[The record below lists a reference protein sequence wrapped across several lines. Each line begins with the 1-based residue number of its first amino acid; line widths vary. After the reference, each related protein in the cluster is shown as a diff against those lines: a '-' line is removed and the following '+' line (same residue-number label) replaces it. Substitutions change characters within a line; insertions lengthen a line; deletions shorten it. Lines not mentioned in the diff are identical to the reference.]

1 MPLCL
6 SCNQPIGD
14 DRFIAGFQ
22 CDACLEDTKQFLAK
36 CDENNTHRYADDI
49 SEDDTANEEQQWK
62 DWLEANKSEWPNL

>member
-36 CDENNTHRYADDI
+36 CDDI

>member
-36 CDENNTHRYADDI
+36 CDRNREHRYSDNV
-49 SEDDTANEEQQWK
+49 T
-62 DWLEANKSEWPNL
+62 